1 MELED
6 NGFDGEHKEQF
17 PTVGN
22 PTISTPGSNVAAAS
36 TTTSG
41 LERGQTPPGLLHPH
55 VASMDHTG
63 CYPSFGG
70 PMVRIG
76 PVPASPPVGFLP
88 SIAVPG
94 VLPLP
99 PYARPRLSSVV
110 CRPPLSETSP
120 GPSYASNDHV
130 EAFVGQDIPL
140 HGYNE
145 RYRMDAWCH
154 DPAFVGGSHERGGTS
169 NASILR
175 EHSTSVAAAQRR
187 RHDDQGEGGEQ
198 ELAERREWSRECR
211 HRSRHHDHRRERDRY
226 GRHDH
231 DRHMRSSTTSY
242 RSEERDDRYSYDHDH
257 DRELGRDRHVPCR
270 SRHTRDD
277 YRHERDQRY
286 AYDRRDRC
294 RAELRRDRY
303 VPCLSRK
310 RENRGGTD
318 RRQRDQRHASRDRRR
333 RDRHTE
339 LERER
344 SNVPSHVA
352 VDGSEIVIETK
363 ERTDM
368 TMDAIGI
375 DKREEGRSESV
386 IEKRC

>member
-1 MELED
+1 MERED
-6 NGFDGEHKEQF
+6 IGFDGEHTEQF
-17 PTVGN
+17 PAVGN
-22 PTISTPGSNVAAAS
+22 PTISTAGSNVAAAS

-41 LERGQTPPGLLHPH
+41 LERGQTPPGLL
-55 VASMDHTG
+55 
-63 CYPSFGG
+63 
-70 PMVRIG
+70 
-76 PVPASPPVGFLP
+76 P

-99 PYARPRLSSVV
+99 PPARPRLRSVV
-110 CRPPLSETSP
+110 CRPPPSETTP
-120 GPSYASNDHV
+120 GPPYVPYDRFSYIDM
-130 EAFVGQDIPL
+130 EGFVGQDIPL
-140 HGYNE
+140 NGYKE
-145 RYRMDAWCH
+145 RYRMEAWRH
-154 DPAFVGGSHERGGTS
+154 DHAFVGGSHERGGTS

-187 RHDDQGEGGEQ
+187 RHDDQDDGGEQ
-198 ELAERREWSRECR
+198 ELAERRECQ
-211 HRSRHHDHRRERDRY
+211 HRSRHYDHRRERDRY

-242 RSEERDDRYSYDHDH
+242 RSEERDDTYSYDHDH
-257 DRELGRDRHVPCR
+257 DRELGRDRYVPCR
-270 SRHTRDD
+270 IRHTRDD
-277 YRHERDQRY
+277 YRHQRDQRY

-303 VPCLSRK
+303 VPCLGRNK
-310 RENRGGTD
+310 ENRGGTD
-318 RRQRDQRHASRDRRR
+318 RSQRDQRHASRDRRR

-339 LERER
+339 LGRER
-344 SNVPSHVA
+344 SYVPSHVA

-375 DKREEGRSESV
+375 DKREEGRSEMAEGSSNNQDV
-386 IEKRC
+386 IDRHRGGVHRHGIRAVNHEHPKKKKSGTQE